1 MWSALPAI
9 SGGHISMRAAL
20 AASCST
26 PTTTRI
32 SATSIVELGSPL
44 SSRLLRSFPP
54 GAGQVPTTKE
64 SKREKAIASHFRLH
78 HLRLSVCGR
87 VLLPGFYLGHCVYG
101 TGHRAVSYYG
111 LLAGHHLR

>member
-32 SATSIVELGSPL
+32 SATSIAELGSPL

-54 GAGQVPTTKE
+54 GTGQVPTTKE
-64 SKREKAIASHFRLH
+64 SRREKAIASHFRLR
-78 HLRLSVCGR
+78 HLWLSAVCHW
-87 VLLPGFYLGHCVYG
+87 LLPGFYH
-101 TGHRAVSYYG
+101 GHRDHGADHR
-111 LLAGHHLR
+111 A